1 METLTQAEESQA
13 DKVIKSMVI
22 FFFFLISIESMV
34 IGSKK
39 PET

>member
-22 FFFFLISIESMV
+22 FFFLISIESMV